1 MFAARC
7 QYCFNV
13 VQLWA
18 TFLDCDKR
26 DIYLV
31 ILLGQ
36 HMIHQR
42 RKKSLNT
49 MSIKFKKSFNVYSE
63 HILEIYF
70 HCRSLNKTFN
80 GVDYQ

>member
-42 RKKSLNT
+42 RKNL
-49 MSIKFKKSFNVYSE
+49 
-63 HILEIYF
+63 
-70 HCRSLNKTFN
+70 
-80 GVDYQ
+80 